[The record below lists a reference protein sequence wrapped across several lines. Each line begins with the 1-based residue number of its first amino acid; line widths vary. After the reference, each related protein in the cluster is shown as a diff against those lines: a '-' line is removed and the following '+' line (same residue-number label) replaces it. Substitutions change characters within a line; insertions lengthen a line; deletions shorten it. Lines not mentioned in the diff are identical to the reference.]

1 MELMLRQTVTSTV
14 TTPQMPT
21 GLRQWTRQFEG
32 VHVDLGTGD
41 GAYAIQLARKHPE
54 LAVVAVDTNLD
65 HLAGSARRR
74 PDNVRFAR
82 LDALGWPLGVLPMA
96 DTVSVNFPYGSLL
109 RGLVEGDPA
118 LLARLAALL
127 GQGSRLDVRVNAS
140 ALLAT
145 GLDPVGGPGAIVEG
159 LRDIDGI
166 RANLRELG
174 RSELRTFPSS
184 WSKRLGYGKETTAHL
199 ITAVRS
205 SP

>member
-1 MELMLRQTVTSTV
+1 MLRQPVTSTV
-14 TTPQMPT
+14 TTLRVPAD
-21 GLRQWTRQFEG
+21 LRQWATRFEG

-41 GAYAIQLARKHPE
+41 GAFAIQLARRHPE

-74 PDNVRFAR
+74 PDNVRFVR
-82 LDALGWPLGVLPMA
+82 FDALGWPLGVLPRA
-96 DTVSVNFPYGSLL
+96 DTVSGNFPYGSLL

-118 LLARLAALL
+118 LIVRLDALL
-127 GQGSRLDVRVNAS
+127 GRGSRLDVRVNES

-145 GLDPVGGPGAIVEG
+145 GLDPMGGPKAIVET
-159 LRDIDGI
+159 LRDIEGV
-166 RANLRELG
+166 RARLQELG

-199 ITAVRS
+199 IAATR
-205 SP
+205 